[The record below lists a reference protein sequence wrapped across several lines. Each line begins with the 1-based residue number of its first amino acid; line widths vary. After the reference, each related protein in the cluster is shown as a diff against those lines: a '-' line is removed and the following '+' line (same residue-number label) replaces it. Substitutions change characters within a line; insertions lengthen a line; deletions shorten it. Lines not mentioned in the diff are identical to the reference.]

1 MLVPKDVPIPDY
13 RSIAPD
19 GEGFVTDMRE
29 AKDYSTGEAGAV
41 IGYTYEVAI
50 PSRRF
55 EKIMLTVNGAAL
67 IEPDFFKKSPTAHV
81 KIRDVKGFI
90 GKWYRLKGETEYR
103 LSCKA
108 SGFTVVKEEKQA

>member
-1 MLVPKDVPIPDY
+1 MTPKDVPITDFL
-13 RSIAPD
+13 SLSSD
-19 GEGFVTDMRE
+19 GVGIVTGMRQ
-29 AKDYSTGEAGAV
+29 ARDHSTGEAGAV
-41 IGYTYEVAI
+41 IGHTYEVAL
-50 PSRRF
+50 PSLRF

-81 KIRDVKGFI
+81 KITDVKGFI
-90 GKWYRLKGETEYR
+90 GKWYRLKEETEYR

>member
-1 MLVPKDVPIPDY
+1 MTPRDIHIADY
-13 RSIAPD
+13 CSISPD
-19 GEGFVTDMRE
+19 GEGIVTNMNE
-29 AKDYSTGEAGAV
+29 ARDRSTGEVGAV

-55 EKIMLTVNGAAL
+55 EKIRLTVNGAAL
-67 IEPDFFKKSPTAHV
+67 IEPDFFKNSPTAHV
-81 KIRDVKGFI
+81 KITDVKDFI

-108 SGFTVVKEEKQA
+108 SGFTVVKEEKRV

>member
-1 MLVPKDVPIPDY
+1 MLVPKDIPIKDFF
-13 RSIAPD
+13 SLAPD
-19 GEGFVTDMRE
+19 GEGVVTDARE
-29 AKDYSTGEAGAV
+29 ARDYSTGEAGAV
-41 IGYTYEVAI
+41 IGYTYEVAL

-55 EKIMLTVNGAAL
+55 EKIKLTVNGAAL

-90 GKWYRLKGETEYR
+90 GKWYRLNGETEYR